1 VSHANARTNLFA
13 RRLIVERVA
22 AGWPPAHVAE
32 QLGVSRSTV
41 YKWLRRYDEG
51 GDAALAD
58 RSSRPIRMP
67 QRTSTRVEQ
76 KVLAARRR
84 RKRGA
89 VVLAAELRLN
99 PSTVGRILARHQV
112 PHLSA
117 IDPITGESVRSSQRS
132 ANRYEHRTPGSLVH
146 VDVKKLGRIPAGGGW
161 RLHGRDAAVSVAN
174 RHKKVRIGY
183 DYVHTAIDDYTRLAY
198 SEVLPDEKD
207 PTCAGFL
214 HRALAWFAEHG
225 VRVRRLL
232 TDNALVYRRGTNWGW
247 VCSAWQLKR
256 RFIKPGCPWTNGKAE
271 RFNRTLITEWAYA
284 RAWSSNSLR
293 TRGLDRF
300 LRRYNTQRGHSAL
313 GGKPPISRLAA

>member
-1 VSHANARTNLFA
+1 MSHANARTNLFA

-67 QRTSTRVEQ
+67 QRTSKRVEQ

-89 VVLAAELRLN
+89 VVLAAELGLN
-99 PSTVGRILARHQV
+99 PSTVGRILARHEV

-117 IDPITGESVRSSQRS
+117 IDPITGESVRSSRRS

-146 VDVKKLGRIPAGGGW
+146 VDVKKLGRIPTGGGW

-174 RHKKVRIGY
+174 RHKKIRIGY

-198 SEVLPDEKD
+198 SEVLSDEKD
-207 PTCAGFL
+207 LTCAGFL
-214 HRALAWFAEHG
+214 HRAWAWFADHD

-232 TDNALVYRRGTNWGW
+232 TDNAMVYRRGTNWGW
-247 VCSAWQLKR
+247 VCVAWQLKR
-256 RFIKPGCPWTNGKAE
+256 RFIRPGCPWTNGKAE
-271 RFNRTLITEWAYA
+271 RFNRTLLTEWAYA
-284 RAWSSNSLR
+284 RAWASNSLR

-313 GGKPPISRLAA
+313 DGKPPISRLAA